1 MFAVNLR
8 NFDWMVIERGVIR
21 LDEEV
26 TEMSDTKGA
35 ALLLL
40 LLAHGGHIP
49 LPVPSVPV

>member
-8 NFDWMVIERGVIR
+8 NFDWMVIERGAIR

-26 TEMSDTKGA
+26 TAMSDTKGTE
-35 ALLLL
+35 LLLQ

-49 LPVPSVPV
+49 LLVPSVPV